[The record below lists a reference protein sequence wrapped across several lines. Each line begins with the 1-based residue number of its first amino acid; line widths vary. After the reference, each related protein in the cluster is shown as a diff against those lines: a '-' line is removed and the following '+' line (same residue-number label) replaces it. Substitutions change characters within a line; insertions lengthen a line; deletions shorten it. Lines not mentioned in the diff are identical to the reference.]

1 MANREGCLDTLS
13 GGGGARWWNPCKNRW
28 WTIKEKATAFHLP
41 VYTRF
46 AETSGVPPID
56 CNILSHTQL
65 DKTSHVG
72 ILTVAFAAVLGSISI
87 KEVIPEDP
95 KGGQGI
101 KKGCGKGKSKAH
113 SAAPKGKSPEDDID
127 DSALPST
134 IRFHTTKRAYIVKI
148 RELEVVEEFK
158 VKDWHARDAAKA
170 NVGRRNL
177 H

>member
-1 MANREGCLDTLS
+1 MVESLQKTLVDHQ
-13 GGGGARWWNPCKNRW
+13 RK
-28 WTIKEKATAFHLP
+28 TTAFHLP
-41 VYTRF
+41 VYIRF

-134 IRFHTTKRAYIVKI
+134 IRI
-148 RELEVVEEFK
+148 RQNEECIHSQDPKMEVVEQFK

-170 NVGRRNL
+170 NIGRQHL